1 MYQIIIEIF
10 SSIFSIE
17 GVQIDKSKFQ
27 VISILAG
34 TGFTTNESELML
46 STKRRRKLTQ
56 ILILFSYLFNITI
69 VSTIINL
76 FISTSNVTAEEL
88 IIGVIL
94 TLTNIILLI
103 ILNKATRVRKFFDM
117 IIRNIEIKRMEKR
130 KNPMSIY
137 DRYGDKVIAEV
148 VLIKMNNKLK
158 NTNVMKI
165 NKEYGI
171 QILVIKRGEEIISNL
186 NEKINLKEGDV
197 LLVFGAEKLIRKV
210 LVRNNINNINKKV

>member
-1 MYQIIIEIF
+1 
-10 SSIFSIE
+10 
-17 GVQIDKSKFQ
+17 
-27 VISILAG
+27 
-34 TGFTTNESELML
+34 
-46 STKRRRKLTQ
+46 
-56 ILILFSYLFNITI
+56 
-69 VSTIINL
+69 
-76 FISTSNVTAEEL
+76 
-88 IIGVIL
+88 
-94 TLTNIILLI
+94 
-103 ILNKATRVRKFFDM
+103 M

-210 LVRNNINNINKKV
+210 LVRNNINKKV

>member
-27 VISILAG
+27 VISILTG

-137 DRYGDKVIAEV
+137 DSYGDKVIAEV

-210 LVRNNINNINKKV
+210 LVRNNINKKV

>member
-1 MYQIIIEIF
+1 
-10 SSIFSIE
+10 
-17 GVQIDKSKFQ
+17 
-27 VISILAG
+27 
-34 TGFTTNESELML
+34 
-46 STKRRRKLTQ
+46 
-56 ILILFSYLFNITI
+56 
-69 VSTIINL
+69 
-76 FISTSNVTAEEL
+76 
-88 IIGVIL
+88 
-94 TLTNIILLI
+94 
-103 ILNKATRVRKFFDM
+103 
-117 IIRNIEIKRMEKR
+117 MEKR

-210 LVRNNINNINKKV
+210 LVRNNINKKV

>member
-103 ILNKATRVRKFFDM
+103 ILNKATRVRKFFDI

-210 LVRNNINNINKKV
+210 LVRNNINKKV

>member
-210 LVRNNINNINKKV
+210 LVRNNINKKV

>member
-27 VISILAG
+27 VISILTG

-171 QILVIKRGEEIISNL
+171 QIPVIKRGEEIISNL

-210 LVRNNINNINKKV
+210 LVRNNINKKV

>member
-27 VISILAG
+27 VISILTG

-76 FISTSNVTAEEL
+76 FISTSNVTAKEL
-88 IIGVIL
+88 VIGVIL

-210 LVRNNINNINKKV
+210 LVRNNINKKV

>member
-27 VISILAG
+27 VISILTG

-56 ILILFSYLFNITI
+56 ILILFNYLFNITI

-210 LVRNNINNINKKV
+210 LVRNNINKKV

>member
-103 ILNKATRVRKFFDM
+103 ILNKATRVTKFFDM

-210 LVRNNINNINKKV
+210 LVRNNINKKV

>member
-27 VISILAG
+27 VISILTG

-46 STKRRRKLTQ
+46 STKRRKKLTQ

-210 LVRNNINNINKKV
+210 LVRNNINKKV

>member
-165 NKEYGI
+165 NIEYGI

-210 LVRNNINNINKKV
+210 LVRNNINKKV

>member
-27 VISILAG
+27 VISILTG

-56 ILILFSYLFNITI
+56 ILILFSYLFNLTI

-171 QILVIKRGEEIISNL
+171 QILVIKRGKEIISNL

-210 LVRNNINNINKKV
+210 LVRNNINKKV

>member
-10 SSIFSIE
+10 STIFSIE
-17 GVQIDKSKFQ
+17 GIQIDKSKFQ
-27 VISILAG
+27 VISIL
-34 TGFTTNESELML
+34 TGSGLTTKESELML

-69 VSTIINL
+69 ESTIINL

-117 IIRNIEIKRMEKR
+117 IIRNIEIKRVKKR
-130 KNPMSIY
+130 KIQYLYMI
-137 DRYGDKVIAEV
+137 DME
-148 VLIKMNNKLK
+148 IKL
-158 NTNVMKI
+158 
-165 NKEYGI
+165 
-171 QILVIKRGEEIISNL
+171 
-186 NEKINLKEGDV
+186 
-197 LLVFGAEKLIRKV
+197 
-210 LVRNNINNINKKV
+210 

>member
-137 DRYGDKVIAEV
+137 DSYGDKVIAEV

-210 LVRNNINNINKKV
+210 LVRNNINKKV

>member
-27 VISILAG
+27 VISILTG

-103 ILNKATRVRKFFDM
+103 VLNKATRVRKFFDM
-117 IIRNIEIKRMEKR
+117 IIRNIEIKRMKKR
-130 KNPMSIY
+130 KNPVSIY

-158 NTNVMKI
+158 DTNVMQI
-165 NKEYGI
+165 NKDYGI

-186 NEKINLKEGDV
+186 NEKINLKEDDV

-210 LVRNNINNINKKV
+210 LVKNNINKKV

>member
-1 MYQIIIEIF
+1 
-10 SSIFSIE
+10 
-17 GVQIDKSKFQ
+17 
-27 VISILAG
+27 
-34 TGFTTNESELML
+34 ML

-210 LVRNNINNINKKV
+210 LVRNNINKKV

>member
-27 VISILAG
+27 VISILTG
-34 TGFTTNESELML
+34 TGFTTNESELTL

-197 LLVFGAEKLIRKV
+197 LLVFGAEKIIRKV
-210 LVRNNINNINKKV
+210 LVRNNINKKV

>member
-103 ILNKATRVRKFFDM
+103 ILNKATRVRKSFDM
-117 IIRNIEIKRMEKR
+117 IIRYIEIKRMEKR

-210 LVRNNINNINKKV
+210 LVRNNINKKV

>member
-27 VISILAG
+27 VISILTG

-210 LVRNNINNINKKV
+210 LVRNNINKKV

>member
-27 VISILAG
+27 VISILTG

-165 NKEYGI
+165 NIEYGI

-210 LVRNNINNINKKV
+210 LVRNNINKKV

>member
-17 GVQIDKSKFQ
+17 GVQIDKSKFP

-210 LVRNNINNINKKV
+210 LVRNNINKKV

>member
-10 SSIFSIE
+10 PSIFSIE

-27 VISILAG
+27 VISILTG

-210 LVRNNINNINKKV
+210 LVRNNINKKV

>member
-27 VISILAG
+27 VISILTG

-197 LLVFGAEKLIRKV
+197 LLVFGAEKIIRKV
-210 LVRNNINNINKKV
+210 LVRNNINKKV

>member
-1 MYQIIIEIF
+1 MYPIIIEIF

-27 VISILAG
+27 VISILTG

-186 NEKINLKEGDV
+186 NKKINLKEGDV

-210 LVRNNINNINKKV
+210 LVRNNINKKV

>member
-34 TGFTTNESELML
+34 TGFTTTESELML

-165 NKEYGI
+165 NIEYGI

-210 LVRNNINNINKKV
+210 LVRNNINKKV

>member
-10 SSIFSIE
+10 STIFSIE

-27 VISILAG
+27 VISILTG

-56 ILILFSYLFNITI
+56 ILILFSYLFNMTI

-76 FISTSNVTAEEL
+76 FISTSNVTVKEL
-88 IIGVIL
+88 GTGAIL

-103 ILNKATRVRKFFDM
+103 ILNKATRVRKLFDM
-117 IIRNIEIKRMEKR
+117 IIRNIEIKKMKKR

-137 DRYGDKVIAEV
+137 DRYGEKVIAEV
-148 VLIKMNNKLK
+148 VLIKMNNKLR
-158 NTNVMKI
+158 NTSVMQI
-165 NKEYGI
+165 NKEYRI

-186 NEKINLKEGDV
+186 NEKITLQECDV
-197 LLVFGAEKLIRKV
+197 LLVFGTEKLIRKV
-210 LVRNNINNINKKV
+210 LVKNNINKKI